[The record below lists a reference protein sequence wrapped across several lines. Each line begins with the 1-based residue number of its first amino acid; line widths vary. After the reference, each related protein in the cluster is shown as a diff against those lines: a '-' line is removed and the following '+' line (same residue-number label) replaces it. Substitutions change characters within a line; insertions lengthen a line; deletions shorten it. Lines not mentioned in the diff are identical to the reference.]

1 MNRNYNLHVVLSAIV
16 VCALVVASPAQAAL
30 IGYYNFDNLTANDTS
45 GYGNNATIGVDA
57 SAGLSGTNSGCV
69 RMFAPNPL
77 QSGSS
82 VSHFT
87 SDAFPNLLMEPA
99 LNTSIF
105 NKVDLTLPLFQDI
118 DWNTQPEDILF
129 IDGFDPSPCSF
140 VQP

>member
-1 MNRNYNLHVVLSAIV
+1 LGTSIKANLVGGV
-16 VCALVVASPAQAAL
+16 
-30 IGYYNFDNLTANDTS
+30 
-45 GYGNNATIGVDA
+45 NATIGVDA

-69 RMFAPNPL
+69 RMFAPNPV
-77 QSGSS
+77 QPGSS

-118 DWNTQPEDILF
+118 GWNTQPEDILF
-129 IDGFDPSPCSF
+129 IDGFDPSPCTF